1 MVVPSITYPTI
12 SGRTNFLHPPAI
24 DGLRRSPHPPP
35 SYTHVLLPDSA
46 EEAQIMGM
54 PAPQPITTI
63 EDLLALPD
71 DGRSHELL
79 DGIHVVNPVPRPDH
93 ERVVFELW
101 LLLRTSIGDR
111 RDLEVFGGKADI
123 YLGIRMAFASLT
135 GPRLRSQSSP
145 WKCFLHRRPRTIA
158 APSAGSTSGPVWRNI
173 GSWISMPAWWS
184 GGAKATSDQRS

>member
-1 MVVPSITYPTI
+1 
-12 SGRTNFLHPPAI
+12 
-24 DGLRRSPHPPP
+24 
-35 SYTHVLLPDSA
+35 
-46 EEAQIMGM
+46 MGM

-101 LLLRTSIGDR
+101 LLLRKSIGDR

-123 YLGIRMAFASLT
+123 SLGSRTLVQPDVFIIVNPDGIRITDWAEAPIPVLAVEVLSPSTAAHDRGTKRRLYLGAGVEEYWIVDIDARVVERWRQGDTRPEIVGEVLAWSLRIGASGSIDL
-135 GPRLRSQSSP
+135 
-145 WKCFLHRRPRTIA
+145 A
-158 APSAGSTSGPVWRNI
+158 ALFNRIN
-173 GSWISMPAWWS
+173 
-184 GGAKATSDQRS
+184 R